1 MIPIAL
7 LNKTITVI
15 RRTSQG
21 RDSLNN
27 PNYGAPTEG
36 AGWNVIYNAVPVR
49 LAFSSK
55 LIKFA
60 AEGERVEPT
69 GIVYL
74 NTGYTICPEDHVV
87 TNSGDEYTVTSVIE
101 ATSFG
106 SVIDH
111 LELVISLP

>member
-1 MIPIAL
+1 MLPISI
-7 LNKTITVI
+7 LNTTVTIK
-15 RRTSQG
+15 RRESQG

-27 PNYGAPTEG
+27 PDYGAPTSG
-36 AGWNVIYNAVPVR
+36 AGWNVIYTAIPVR

-74 NTGYTICPEDHVV
+74 NAGYTICPEDHVV
-87 TNSGDEYTVTSVIE
+87 TSSGDEYTVISIIE
-101 ATSFG
+101 ATAFG

-111 LELVISLP
+111 LELVIELP